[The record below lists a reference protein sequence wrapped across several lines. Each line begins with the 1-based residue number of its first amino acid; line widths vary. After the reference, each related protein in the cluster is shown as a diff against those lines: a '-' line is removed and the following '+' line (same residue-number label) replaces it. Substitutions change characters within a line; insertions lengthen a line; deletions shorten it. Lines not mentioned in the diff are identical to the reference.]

1 LAIEK
6 ALGIPSMRKIRAVFD
21 TNVYVAAYLSKNLR
35 SPNKELFRRWRDGEF
50 VLLVSDAI
58 LHEVIEKFNQIG
70 VDQALTIELIA
81 FILAEA
87 THVTVSADQIQSVI
101 AGDPDDDRVLACAV
115 VGQADYLVTYDPHF
129 DCLGG
134 EYQGIRVLDGLHFL
148 YVVRGDKRP
157 SAKRK
162 PSR

>member
-1 LAIEK
+1 
-6 ALGIPSMRKIRAVFD
+6 MRKIRAVFD

-58 LHEVIEKFNQIG
+58 LHEVIEKFNQIA

-115 VGQADYLVTYDPHF
+115 AGKA
-129 DCLGG
+129 
-134 EYQGIRVLDGLHFL
+134 YQGIRVLDGLHFL